1 MTWLTKKVVLIVVD
15 VALLVLAW
23 HYRHEI
29 EAAVHH
35 VVHFIKNH

>member
-1 MTWLTKKVVLIVVD
+1 MRKALWIAID

-29 EAAVHH
+29 AHLVER
-35 VVHFIKNH
+35 ITK